1 MPGDVLASEP
11 PLLCLLRVSCAL
23 CHGTALAMRSRFV
36 GNEEEEREQ
45 SPVPRL
51 RNDRPKN
58 RSAPPARDDRPACG
72 PHGALTDP
80 GRTWRR
86 QGQPGSPHSCRLGP
100 PALLLHE
107 GQLRGST
114 RRPLRGRLIRP
125 REGRLARGDPAA
137 ARKLRVR
144 EPRHNLLG
152 RDRGPAAHLC
162 SQARSGASDGDALAH
177 RRPRDPPGRCARHRI
192 HRGWRGAWKLVRL
205 LAGTARS
212 RRRRDFCP
220 PAQATKGRDSRLRIL
235 FP

>member
-1 MPGDVLASEP
+1 MCISAYPSTSGRRRRGPWRNPARASGTISIARLSSLGPQWDGPAPDPPSPAVGRMPGDVLASEP

-23 CHGTALAMRSRFV
+23 CHGTALAMRSTFV

-86 QGQPGSPHSCRLGP
+86 QRQPGPPHSCRLGP

-114 RRPLRGRLIRP
+114 RRPLRG
-125 REGRLARGDPAA
+125 
-137 ARKLRVR
+137 
-144 EPRHNLLG
+144 
-152 RDRGPAAHLC
+152 
-162 SQARSGASDGDALAH
+162 
-177 RRPRDPPGRCARHRI
+177 
-192 HRGWRGAWKLVRL
+192 
-205 LAGTARS
+205 
-212 RRRRDFCP
+212 
-220 PAQATKGRDSRLRIL
+220 
-235 FP
+235 